1 MEKITIHEDFT
12 NLLPGY
18 APLFEKSS
26 SSSGFFLSLPW
37 LRNLAATAC
46 DNNLS
51 LRIYSAVEVNTPTL
65 ILPLCHD
72 TRDNPLRPRI
82 LRAHANFYTS
92 FFSPLAAGWDQS
104 SRQNLETLIQAI
116 AAETPRWDI
125 IDLHPMAPD
134 SAPYQDLRQA
144 LRRAG
149 MAVQEY
155 FCFGNWYLEVAG
167 RSYRDYFDGL
177 PGKLK
182 STILRK
188 TRQLEKSGRARIEIL
203 TDTKDTEQA
212 IAAWEQVYRSSWK
225 QPEAYPGFMPGLIR
239 TCAREGWL
247 RLGLLHID
255 GQPAAAQLWI
265 VCHGTA
271 SIYKLAYDEKF
282 AACSPGTVLTA
293 HMMQHAI
300 DVDRVREVDYLTGD
314 DAYKRDW
321 MSHRRE
327 RHGIMAFN
335 LRTAQGMLAAGRH
348 IGGRAAK
355 ELGTRIAE
363 RFRKIGS
370 ANLGL
375 PKRKESCRAPDVAE

>member
-1 MEKITIHEDFT
+1 MSKVIINICQNFHDIRSDFRS
-12 NLLPGY
+12 
-18 APLFEKSS
+18 LFEQAGKA
-26 SSSGFFLSLPW
+26 SGVFLSQQW
-37 LRNLAATAC
+37 FHNLAATASQAKE
-46 DNNLS
+46 S
-51 LRIYSAVEVNTPTL
+51 LRIYGASSDGRPTVL
-65 ILPLCHD
+65 LPLCHN
-72 TRDNPLRPRI
+72 TQDNPLRPRI

-104 SRQNLETLIQAI
+104 SRQSLESVIQAI

-167 RSYRDYFDGL
+167 RSYREYFDGL
-177 PGKLK
+177 PGKLR
-182 STILRK
+182 STIQRK

-203 TDTKDTEQA
+203 TDTKETEQA

-255 GQPAAAQLWI
+255 GKPAAAQLWI

-355 ELGTRIAE
+355 GLGTRIAE

-370 ANLGL
+370 AN
-375 PKRKESCRAPDVAE
+375 ESCRAPVVAE